1 MTDKAQLISNVLTV
15 ANTVELVKQ
24 TINKVGLE
32 FIAPLQES
40 VQDEKISKAI
50 LSQVKGES
58 K

>member
-1 MTDKAQLISNVLTV
+1 MPDKTQLLSNIITV

-32 FIAPLQES
+32 FIAPLTES
-40 VQDEKISKAI
+40 IQDEKISKAI
-50 LSQVKGES
+50 VSRVKGES